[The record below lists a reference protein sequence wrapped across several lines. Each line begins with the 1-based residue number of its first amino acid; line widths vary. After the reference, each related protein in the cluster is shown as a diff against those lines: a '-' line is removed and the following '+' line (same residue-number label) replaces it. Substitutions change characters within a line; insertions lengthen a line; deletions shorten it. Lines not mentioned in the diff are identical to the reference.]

1 MVFELGLRTWSQS
14 LVLELDVPDA
24 PKGADE
30 RPAQAVN
37 APRAG
42 TERRVYIPAGCGD
55 RNIGFGSAKVAKDQD
70 PTMRYIDQ
78 ILQPGETVTYS
89 TTLHWIVY
97 LPAIGL
103 WLLAVIAFTASG
115 PTGPIAFMVAL
126 VCAVVG
132 LALACVA
139 WFKRWTTEVDVTDR
153 RIVYKRGF
161 IRRHTVEMNMDKVE
175 SVDVDQSILGRMF
188 NYGDI
193 TICGTGA
200 GIEPLHNIDEPLEF
214 RNKVTAR

>member
-1 MVFELGLRTWSQS
+1 
-14 LVLELDVPDA
+14 
-24 PKGADE
+24 
-30 RPAQAVN
+30 
-37 APRAG
+37 
-42 TERRVYIPAGCGD
+42 
-55 RNIGFGSAKVAKDQD
+55 
-70 PTMRYIDQ
+70 MRYVDQ

-103 WLLAVIAFTASG
+103 WLLAVIAFTAG
-115 PTGPIAFMVAL
+115 GTAGPIAFMVAL

-132 LALACVA
+132 LALACAA

-193 TICGTGA
+193 TIRGTGA
-200 GIEPLHNIDEPLEF
+200 GIEPLHNIYEPLEF